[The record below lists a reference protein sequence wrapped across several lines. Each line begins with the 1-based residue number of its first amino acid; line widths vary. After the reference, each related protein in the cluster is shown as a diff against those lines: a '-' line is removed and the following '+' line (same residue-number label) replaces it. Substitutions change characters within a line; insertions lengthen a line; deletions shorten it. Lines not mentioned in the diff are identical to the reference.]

1 MIGQVQP
8 ACWLAI
14 LVADQTI
21 NSAGAIA
28 NNEQGSAEERAA
40 AQARLETAQTN
51 KADAEARKRD
61 AEKRLTLLVQQ
72 ARESADALLDD
83 QATLLARL
91 MSVARPTPEAAAAP
105 AGQIGQNPL

>member
-1 MIGQVQP
+1 
-8 ACWLAI
+8 
-14 LVADQTI
+14 
-21 NSAGAIA
+21 
-28 NNEQGSAEERAA
+28 
-40 AQARLETAQTN
+40 
-51 KADAEARKRD
+51 
-61 AEKRLTLLVQQ
+61 VQQ